1 MQGMPHHY
9 HVSASAGSSDDV
21 ELTSPNLDAITS
33 APPAEFGGP
42 GNLWSPETLLA
53 AAVADCFVLSFRA
66 IARASKLDWQSVS
79 CDVTA
84 TLDRVDGV
92 TRFTTIE
99 ERVVLE
105 VPSGTDVDKAE
116 RLLEKAEKACL
127 ITNSLTAKT
136 TLATEVKVAS

>member
-1 MQGMPHHY
+1 MPDS
-9 HVSASAGSSDDV
+9 SASAGSSDDV